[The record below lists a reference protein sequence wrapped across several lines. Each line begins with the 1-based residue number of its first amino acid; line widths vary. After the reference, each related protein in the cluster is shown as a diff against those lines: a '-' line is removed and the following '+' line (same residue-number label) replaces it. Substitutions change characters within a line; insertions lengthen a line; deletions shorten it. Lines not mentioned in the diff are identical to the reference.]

1 MPTPRLKN
9 FFFRKKK
16 NPFLNLAKDYY
27 VVKNK
32 RLKRNSFNYFFTDI
46 KIIVMALYVGRK
58 EIEIYQEEEEEEE
71 ADDSDFFLIK
81 AIFF

>member
-1 MPTPRLKN
+1 MPTPRLK
-9 FFFRKKK
+9 FFFFLKKKK

-32 RLKRNSFNYFFTDI
+32 MLKRNSFNYFFTDI

-58 EIEIYQEEEEEEE
+58 EIEIYQEEEEEE

>member
-1 MPTPRLKN
+1 M
-9 FFFRKKK
+9 
-16 NPFLNLAKDYY
+16 
-27 VVKNK
+27 KNK

-58 EIEIYQEEEEEEE
+58 EIEIYQEEEEEE

>member
-1 MPTPRLKN
+1 
-9 FFFRKKK
+9 
-16 NPFLNLAKDYY
+16 
-27 VVKNK
+27 
-32 RLKRNSFNYFFTDI
+32 
-46 KIIVMALYVGRK
+46 MALYVGRK